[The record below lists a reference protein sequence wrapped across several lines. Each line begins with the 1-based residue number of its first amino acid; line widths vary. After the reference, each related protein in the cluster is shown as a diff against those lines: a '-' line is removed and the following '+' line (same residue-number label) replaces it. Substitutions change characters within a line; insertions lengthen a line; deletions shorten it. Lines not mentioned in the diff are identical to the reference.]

1 MTEPVSENKCCS
13 MLTKESLLKAGRC
26 ILLILLQI
34 ALMITMF
41 CIYDL
46 YRKPHVGVVN
56 ITNIGRQFIENQRSK
71 NVSNVEL
78 RVQLESFTT
87 SIEKILKEVSSDKHA
102 VLIPSEVVLAGAT
115 DYTKEVEARLLK
127 TMKVQSAQKQ
137 SIEKSQAAVQQVMT
151 AEAAKPQ
158 IPFVAQQP
166 AGTESTKK

>member
-1 MTEPVSENKCCS
+1 MTDQISENKCCS
-13 MLTKESLLKAGRC
+13 IFTKESFFKAGRS

-34 ALMITMF
+34 AIMIIMF

-56 ITNIGRQFIENQRSK
+56 ITSIGRQFVENQRSK

-102 VLIPSEVVLAGAT
+102 ILIPSEVVLAGAT
-115 DYTKEVEARLLK
+115 DYTKEVEARLSK
-127 TMKVQSAQKQ
+127 TTKAQPIQKQ
-137 SIEKSQAAVQQVMT
+137 SIEKPQAAVEQVMT
-151 AEAAKPQ
+151 TEATKPQ
-158 IPFVAQQP
+158 VPSVAQQP
-166 AGTESTKK
+166 ATTEPAK